1 MAELCRSDAVLICA
15 DHYRRHSYGNNHP
28 LAIPRVSLM
37 LEFIHAYAAIEKHE
51 IVTSRLA
58 SDAELLAFHTPDY
71 VRALQEA
78 EAIGKVAVAA
88 RERHKLGTTEN
99 PYFPGFFSTPATATG
114 GSIQAAEQV
123 VAGRMAFS
131 PAGGMHHAMPD
142 QAQGFCFFNDVTL
155 AVMRLRA
162 EGFRVLYLDID
173 AHHGDGV
180 EFAFKDDPN
189 VLTFSLH
196 MDTGYAYPFKGGE
209 WSTWGQ
215 LANALNVPLPRGTH
229 DEEYWYAFETLWP
242 RVLATF
248 KPDAIVM
255 QAGTDMLAPD
265 PLGKLNISTQLFLK
279 VVARVLA
286 DCPVHAS
293 GVPRLA
299 VLGGGGY
306 HPIMLAR
313 CWAGVWALLSGRDLP
328 IDIPAEAAKVLRAAG
343 WDNDEDEPYFESL
356 FQQRIDQATEG
367 PVRAELIQTVEA
379 LCARHPL
386 LQTEK
391 LESMQ

>member
-1 MAELCRSDAVLICA
+1 MADPQRGDAVLICA
-15 DHYRRHSYGNNHP
+15 DRYRRHSYGTNHP

-37 LEFIHAYAAIEKHE
+37 LDFLRAYAALDPDE
-51 IVTSRLA
+51 IVLSRLA
-58 SDAELLAFHTPDY
+58 SDDELLSFHTPDY
-71 VRALQEA
+71 VRAMRDA
-78 EAIGKVAVAA
+78 EQSGQVAIAA
-88 RERHKLGTTEN
+88 RARHKLGTNEN
-99 PYFPGFFSTPATATG
+99 PFFPGFFSTPATATG

-123 VAGRMAFS
+123 VAGRIAFS

-155 AVMRLRA
+155 AVLRLRA

-180 EFAFKDDPN
+180 EYAFRNDPD

-196 MDTGYAYPFKGGE
+196 MDTEYAYPFKGGA
-209 WSTWGQ
+209 WSQWGEHG
-215 LANALNVPLPRGTH
+215 NALNVPLPRGTH
-229 DEEYWYAFETLWP
+229 DDEYGYAFSTLWP
-242 RVLATF
+242 RVLAAF
-248 KPDAIVM
+248 RPDVVVL

-265 PLGKLNISTQLFLK
+265 PLGKLNISTQLFLR
-279 VVARVLA
+279 VVSRVLA
-286 DCPVHAS
+286 DCPKHAS

-313 CWAGVWALLSGRDLP
+313 CWAGVWAVLSGRELP
-328 IDIPAEAAKVLRAAG
+328 LDIPAAAADVLRSVG
-343 WDNDEDEPYFESL
+343 WDQDEDEPYFASL
-356 FQQRIDQATEG
+356 FLRRIDQATAG
-367 PVRAELIQTVEA
+367 PVREDLMRTVDA

-386 LQTEK
+386 LRPEY
-391 LESMQ
+391 